1 MKKFIFI
8 GAGILFFSF
17 VYAEQQPY
25 ILAKVNIVDLAKI
38 QDLGL
43 DVVKVYKGDQVEF
56 VTQPV
61 QISEIKARGVSVDIL
76 IEDME
81 KYYSTRMSKK
91 GANFGNFYTYSEAN
105 NILDS
110 LHTLYPNITTARI
123 SIGKTWGN
131 NDIWAMKISDN
142 PDSQENEKEVYF
154 DALHH
159 AREPVGVNIVVEFV
173 RYLCKNYAVDSEIT
187 DLVNNLQIWVVPM
200 VNPDGYLYNEANY
213 PNGGGMWRKN
223 RHGSGIDI
231 NRNYGYEW
239 GYDNVGSS
247 PDSTSESYRGTAP
260 FSEPETQHI
269 RDFCNQHKFV
279 TALNYH
285 SYAGILLFPWGYRK
299 NYTDDDSLFR
309 RMGGDMT
316 AQNGYVYG
324 TVPDILYTCNGGSID
339 WFYGEQTTKPKI
351 LTLSPEVNGSGFWD
365 EASIS
370 TNIQECLPMNLYL
383 LRFARNSVWKNVG
396 VLYKSYTIRDSL
408 GNNNGITDPG
418 ESINLLL
425 YIKNS
430 GDTTAYGVTG
440 ILTSMDSYVNIQD
453 SIKSFGDILK
463 GDSSSAEYRF
473 TIASN
478 CPNSH
483 QINFNLLC
491 KDNKDSS
498 WSSNFHIKVGLEW
511 ANHDTGNSIFTVT
524 CRGICGFTELGG
536 EGSGFIYPKVGGQNS
551 LSVGS
556 LWVGNSENWVAN
568 RDYDA
573 DSNKEWEATLNP
585 NGGMQIGNTH
595 ISDQDIW
602 GMYEDTTTGI
612 RVQQNSWAW
621 GDSSYQ
627 DFVIMEYIIR
637 NNSDSVINGIY
648 AGQFM
653 DFDIGSGGN
662 RGAIDSTR
670 RLVYMWGSGLPYSG
684 VKILEP
690 KSARNLSFIK
700 NGTYVIPNSYVLDF
714 DKFKF
719 LNGNI
724 KVSST
729 SQNSDWSIIASA
741 GPFALQPDSSFKF
754 VIAVIGGDTVSDIK
768 KNADSAQSKYD
779 NMPIISVEEI
789 TLPSKVIL
797 YQNLP
802 NPFHNKTMISYR
814 SISKGRVSLKVYDL
828 CGRVVETILDEEQFP
843 GVHKILWSIK
853 NKLSAGVYFYR
864 LESKKFKLTKK
875 MILL

>member
-1 MKKFIFI
+1 MKKIIFI
-8 GAGILFFSF
+8 AAGILFFSF

-25 ILAKVNIVDLAKI
+25 ILAKVDIVDIGKI
-38 QDLGL
+38 EDLGL
-43 DVVKVYKGDQVEF
+43 DVVKVHKDNRVEF
-56 VTQPV
+56 VIHPAQLS
-61 QISEIKARGVSVDIL
+61 QIKARGVTVDIL

-81 KYYSTRMSKK
+81 KYYSARMSKK

-213 PNGGGMWRKN
+213 PSGGGMWRKN
-223 RHGSGIDI
+223 RHGLGVDI
-231 NRNYGYEW
+231 NRNYGYQW
-239 GYDNVGSS
+239 GCDNIGSS
-247 PDSTSESYRGTAP
+247 PDSTSEAYRGTAP
-260 FSEPETQHI
+260 FSELETQHI
-269 RDFCNQHKFV
+269 RDFCNQHKFMA
-279 TALNYH
+279 ALTYH
-285 SYAGILLFPWGYRK
+285 SYAGILIFPWGYRK
-299 NYTDDDSLFR
+299 YYTDDDLLLRQMS
-309 RMGGDMT
+309 GDMT
-316 AQNGYVYG
+316 AQNGYIYG
-324 TVPDILYTCNGGSID
+324 TVPDILYTCNGVSLD
-339 WFYGEQTTKPKI
+339 WFYGEQSTKPKI
-351 LTLSPEVNGSGFWD
+351 LTLSPEVNGNSFWD
-365 EASIS
+365 EAAIS

-383 LRFARNSVWKNVG
+383 LRFARNSVWKNTG
-396 VLYKSYTIRDSL
+396 VLYRSYTIIDSL
-408 GNNNGITDPG
+408 GNNNGIADPG

-425 YIKNS
+425 YVKNS
-430 GDTTAYGVTG
+430 GDTTVYGVTG
-440 ILTSMDSYVNIQD
+440 ILTSNDPYVSTQD
-453 SIKSFGDILK
+453 SMKSFGDVLK
-463 GDSSSAEYRF
+463 GDSSFAEYKF
-473 TIASN
+473 LVASN
-478 CPNSH
+478 CYNSH
-483 QINFNLLC
+483 RINFNLLC
-491 KDNKDSS
+491 KDNKDSGG
-498 WSSNFHIKVGLEW
+498 SSNFHIKVGLEW

-524 CRGICGFTELGG
+524 CKGICGFTEFGG

-556 LWVGNSENWVAN
+556 LWVGNSEDWVAN

-573 DSNKEWEATLNP
+573 DPNKEWETTVNP
-585 NGGMQIGNTH
+585 DGGIHIDSTH

-612 RVQQNSWAW
+612 RVKQNSWAW
-621 GDSSYQ
+621 SDSSYK
-627 DFVIMEYIIR
+627 DFIIMEYIIR
-637 NNSDSVINGIY
+637 NKSDSGINGLY

-662 RGAIDSTR
+662 SGDIDSTR

-690 KSARNLSFIK
+690 KSARNLSFI
-700 NGTYVIPNSYVLDF
+700 NGNYVFPDGYILDS
-714 DKFKF
+714 DKFSF
-719 LNGNI
+719 LDGGI
-724 KVSST
+724 RVPST
-729 SQNSDWSIIASA
+729 SQNSDWSLIASA
-741 GPFALQPDSSFKF
+741 GPFTLQPDSLFKF
-754 VIAVIGGDTVSDIK
+754 VIAVIGGGTLSDIK

-789 TLPSKVIL
+789 TSLSKVIL
-797 YQNLP
+797 CQNLP
-802 NPFHNKTMISYR
+802 NPFHGKTMISYQ

-828 CGRVVETILDEEQFP
+828 CGRVVETIVDEEQLP
-843 GVHKILWSIK
+843 GAHKILWSTK

-864 LESKKFKLTKK
+864 LESKNFKLTKK